1 MKFSI
6 QEEGKEKKVFLTFK
20 DANEAT
26 GIPSSH
32 IWKILKRDNSK
43 YTRRSDKKV
52 FFIQEERDEKLCM
65 IDGEG
70 ITSFQQIQEKFGLT
84 PTKFLNQIA
93 RKKKHFID
101 KDEISHKVE
110 WLSLEIIR
118 IFDLKIH
125 QDMEMAIKRNAKHK
139 KSMMLEVGEF
149 KIGME

>member
-84 PTKFLNQIA
+84 PTNFSIKLQERKNILLIKMKFHTKLNGY
-93 RKKKHFID
+93 
-101 KDEISHKVE
+101 
-110 WLSLEIIR
+110 LS
-118 IFDLKIH
+118 K
-125 QDMEMAIKRNAKHK
+125 
-139 KSMMLEVGEF
+139 
-149 KIGME
+149 